1 MSEDNGGYESWAA
14 GVLVALGFV
23 LGCVVG
29 ECHVEDLDH
38 YGDPGKPCYPNGTC
52 YRSTCIDV
60 KDGETVCV
68 ESK

>member
-1 MSEDNGGYESWAA
+1 VSDSENDW
-14 GVLVALGFV
+14 GVLVATLLLVLAFV
-23 LGCVVG
+23 IGMSVG
-29 ECHVEDLDH
+29 ECSVKDLDD